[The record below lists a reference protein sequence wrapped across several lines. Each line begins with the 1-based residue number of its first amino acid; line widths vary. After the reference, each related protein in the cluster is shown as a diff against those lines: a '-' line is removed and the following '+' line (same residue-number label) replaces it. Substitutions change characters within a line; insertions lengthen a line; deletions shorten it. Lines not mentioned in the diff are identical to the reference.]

1 MFNEYYDTRIMNWLP
16 ELMLGLLILLVGFI
30 VAKVVENAVYRLL
43 KKNRVDERFGAK
55 TASPSEQPEK
65 KRTHIA
71 DIISKVV
78 FFIILFFAVVLFFN
92 IMDLDMVASPFV
104 SMYSSLSGAII
115 GILKAALILVL
126 AWVLATVVKKLIL
139 MAGKKLNLNRFLTKT
154 GTSPADVNKAKWF
167 ETLANIAFYLILLLF
182 LPAVLNALGLS
193 GVSGPFED
201 MLTAFL
207 NFIPKLVGAVLV
219 FVIGWFAAKI
229 VREIL
234 TKFLQS
240 IGTDRLV
247 EKFNLEGMF
256 KGTSLSKVIGL
267 IAFIFILIPVTISAL
282 EVLDLNGI
290 SEPAIDML
298 NKVLAMIP
306 NIIVAILL
314 VLAGIAV
321 AKWVKG
327 IVVLFLENLGIDSL
341 FGKMGVKQTDE
352 DGTPFS
358 FAQIIGTI
366 VQIIVILLFVS
377 EALQVMKLEF
387 MMNIAGAIFAY
398 LPMVIAA
405 VVILAVGFWLANLA
419 EKFVGAVMKDPSGS
433 PHVLRYVAK
442 YAILAFA
449 FFMALSQLGIA
460 PMIINVAFM
469 LILGGLALA
478 FGLAF
483 GLGGKDHASRYLSKM
498 EKSLTSSNVSK
509 SAWEQKK
516 YEEKLKEKD
525 FEQRAQ
531 QAAEKVEETMDK
543 QNTNRPNTNGPEKSD
558 PDFNPM
564 NPAGTVRKDANPR
577 TDEASDSHLYGTSA
591 HSDELPL
598 TDPGEGNVGE
608 FRENANERFT
618 DKRDSNTSAFD
629 ETENRDDNQ

>member
-1 MFNEYYDTRIMNWLP
+1 MFNEYNDTRIMNWLP
-16 ELMLGLLILLVGFI
+16 ELMLGLLILLIGFI
-30 VAKVVENAVYRLL
+30 VAKAVENGVYRLL
-43 KKNRVDERFGAK
+43 KKNRVDERLGAK
-55 TASPSEQPEK
+55 TASSTEDPQK
-65 KRTHIA
+65 KKSHIA
-71 DIISKVV
+71 DIISKIV

-115 GILKAALILVL
+115 GILKAALILAL

-167 ETLANIAFYLILLLF
+167 ETIANIAFYLILLLF
-182 LPAVLNALGLS
+182 LPAVLSALGLS

-201 MLTAFL
+201 MLTGFL
-207 NFIPKLVGAVLV
+207 NFIPKLIGAAIV

-240 IGTDRLV
+240 IGTDRLT
-247 EKFNLEGMF
+247 EKLNLEGMV
-256 KGTSLSKVIGL
+256 KGTSLSRVIGM

-298 NKVLAMIP
+298 NKVLGMIP

-327 IVVLFLENLGIDSL
+327 IVVQLLENLGINSL
-341 FGKMGVKQTDE
+341 FGKMGVKQNNE
-352 DGTPFS
+352 DGAPFS
-358 FAQIIGTI
+358 FAQLIGTI

-377 EALQVMKLEF
+377 EALQVLNLEF

-398 LPMVIAA
+398 LPMVIVA

-419 EKFVGAVMKDPSGS
+419 EKFVGAVMKDSTGS

-498 EKSLTSSNVSK
+498 ETSLTSSNVSK

-516 YEEKLKEKD
+516 YEAKLKEKD

-531 QAAEKVEETMDK
+531 EAAEKVEDTMEN
-543 QNTNRPNTNGPEKSD
+543 QHTNQPNTNGPEKSD

-564 NPAGTVRKDANPR
+564 NPAGTVRKDTNPR
-577 TDEASDSHLYGTSA
+577 TEETSESHLYGTSA

-598 TDPGEGNVGE
+598 TDPSEGNVGE
-608 FRENANERFT
+608 FRKNANEGMT
-618 DKRDSNTSAFD
+618 DDGNSKPSAFG
-629 ETENRDDNQ
+629 ETEKRDDNQ